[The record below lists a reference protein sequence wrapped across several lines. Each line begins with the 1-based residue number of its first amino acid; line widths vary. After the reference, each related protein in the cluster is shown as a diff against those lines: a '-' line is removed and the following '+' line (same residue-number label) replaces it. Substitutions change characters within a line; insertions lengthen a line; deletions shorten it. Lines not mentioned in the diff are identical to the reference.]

1 VLADRISWFMQR
13 LNIPSGI
20 REVGYSSADIPSLV
34 EGTLAQKR
42 LTQLSPRP
50 VDGETLAR
58 IFEDAMG
65 L

>member
-1 VLADRISWFMQR
+1 MQR
-13 LNIPSGI
+13 LNIPRGI
-20 REVGYSSADIPSLV
+20 RAVGYSSSDIPSLV

-42 LTQLSPRP
+42 LTQLSPKP

-65 L
+65 V